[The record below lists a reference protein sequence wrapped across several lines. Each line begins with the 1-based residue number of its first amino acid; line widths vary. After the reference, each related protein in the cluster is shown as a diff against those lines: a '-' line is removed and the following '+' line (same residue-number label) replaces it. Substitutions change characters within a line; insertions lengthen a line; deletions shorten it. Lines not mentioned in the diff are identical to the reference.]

1 MSPKWTLLT
10 GGYPTGVENVQVDV
24 LTSLGMFVM
33 FSLAKRPKMGLFKTK
48 RPHIH
53 LGGENHEQQ

>member
-10 GGYPTGVENVQVDV
+10 EGYPTGVENVQVDV

-33 FSLAKRPKMGLFKTK
+33 FSLAKGQKWGFSKLNGLTYT
-48 RPHIH
+48 
-53 LGGENHEQQ
+53 